1 MGHALRTYAVASFG
15 LLKTGRV
22 GMLAPMSQP
31 KVDAE
36 QFIDFLIASPL
47 QVTATEAQR
56 TQPLSDDSPAHDA
69 YTRLLHRLEPTSEAL
84 WIEVQQEVRR
94 SSGVLVLDDT
104 VLDKPYARTMDL
116 VHHMWSGKHHRV
128 VKGIDLLTL
137 LWTDGDR
144 HLPCDYRIYDKP
156 NDHKTKNDHFGDLL
170 RVAKERGF
178 APECVLFDGWYSSLE
193 NLKLIRS
200 LGWCWLTRLKS
211 NRRVNPDRTGLRAVS
226 ACEIA
231 ATGTVV
237 HLEGYGFILVFRI
250 VAKDG
255 TTEHWATN
263 RLEMDEGERLRL
275 ADASWRIEEYHRG
288 LKQTTHVE
296 RCQCRV
302 GVAQRGHIG
311 LALRAF
317 VVIERYCFRT
327 GINWLS
333 AKWQIVREAVRAYR
347 NRPTYRTA

>member
-1 MGHALRTYAVASFG
+1 
-15 LLKTGRV
+15 
-22 GMLAPMSQP
+22 MSQP
-31 KVDAE
+31 KVVDA
-36 QFIDFLIASPL
+36 QFIDFLIASPS
-47 QVTATEAQR
+47 QATATEAQR
-56 TQPLSDDSPAHDA
+56 TQPDSTDPAAHDA

-84 WIEVQQEVRR
+84 WAEVQPDVRR
-94 SSGVLVLDDT
+94 TAGVLVLDDT
-104 VLDKPYARTMDL
+104 VLDKPYARKMDL
-116 VHHMWSGKHHRV
+116 VHHMGSGKHHRV

-156 NDHKTKNDHFGDLL
+156 NDQKTKNDHFGDLL
-170 RVAKERGF
+170 RVAQDRGF

-193 NLKLIRS
+193 NLKQLRT
-200 LGWCWLTRLKS
+200 LGWHWLTRLKS

-226 ACEIA
+226 ECVIV

-237 HLEGYGFILVFRI
+237 HLEGYGLIKVFRI

-255 TTEHWATN
+255 TTEHGATSN
-263 RLEMDEGERLRL
+263 LAMDELERLRL

-288 LKQTTHVE
+288 LKQTTNVE

-317 VVIERYCFRT
+317 VVIERWCFRT
-327 GINWLS
+327 GVNWLS
-333 AKWQIVREAVRAYR
+333 AKWQIVQEAVRAYR
-347 NRPTYRTA
+347 LRPRYRMAGTGA